1 MFILV
6 NYDLG
11 RVALMDSELGTR
23 GSEFDASQRRKRSVS
38 DTEKNLLTPMG
49 LEKILE
55 PSARARPQTR
65 RKN

>member
-38 DTEKNLLTPMG
+38 DTEKNLLILTE
-49 LEKILE
+49 LERILA
-55 PSARARPQTR
+55 PSALARPQTR